1 MSFICLKRK
10 ENYLNCCFLKGETK
24 FESLEEK
31 DEFLNL
37 VGILQLAVDLPTK
50 TTQVITIR

>member
-37 VGILQLAVDLPTK
+37 VGILQLAIDLPTK